1 MEKDWSAGHSASS
14 QPRQS
19 SSRTP
24 TKVLTVVLARGAAFS
39 TRDEVGQPS
48 PSSDAPESSPVTDQ
62 TAVAWPNDRG
72 R

>member
-14 QPRQS
+14 QPRKS

-24 TKVLTVVLARGAAFS
+24 KKVSTVVLGHGAALS
-39 TRDEVGQPS
+39 TRDEVGQPL

-62 TAVAWPNDRG
+62 TAVAEPNDRG

>member
-1 MEKDWSAGHSASS
+1 MAKDWSDGHSASS

-24 TKVLTVVLARGAAFS
+24 TKVLTVVLFHDAALS
-39 TRDEVGQPS
+39 TRDEVGQPL
-48 PSSDAPESSPVTDQ
+48 PSSDAPESSLVTDQ